1 MRQAIMTAPGTVKI
15 VEAAI
20 PEPNSNQVQIN
31 VKRIGI
37 CGSDVHVWHGA
48 HPFTSYPVIQGHE
61 YCGIVSKIG
70 ADVTDICE
78 GQLVTALPQEV
89 CGKCVPCRRGKWH
102 VCDNLK
108 VRGFQAPGCAQD
120 YFVTE
125 TDKVIVLPESFTLEQ
140 GAFIEPLAVASHS
153 TARAGQLAGTNVAVM
168 GAGTIGNFVAQM
180 AQAKGAK
187 VIIGDVS
194 ETRLGVAQNCGLA
207 HGFNPA
213 VEPLSSAVES
223 VFGTQGVDVVFDCA
237 GVQASLDAAISSV
250 NKGGTVLVVAVFG
263 QRPQVDMAVVCESE
277 LNLIGTMMYHHDD
290 YQQAVE
296 RLLVGDI
303 KTAPLES
310 EHFTLEE
317 FQAAYEFIDRRAS
330 ESMKVFIDL
339 DRRTSP

>member
-1 MRQAIMTAPGTVKI
+1 MRQAVMTAPGVVKI
-15 VEAAI
+15 VEAEV

-70 ADVTDICE
+70 ADVTDICV

-89 CGKCVPCRRGKWH
+89 CGECVPCRRGNWH
-102 VCDNLK
+102 LCDNLK

-125 TDKVIVLPESFTLEQ
+125 IDKVIVLPESFTLEQ

-153 TARAGQLAGTNVAVM
+153 TSRAGLLRGANIAVI
-168 GAGTIGNFVAQM
+168 GAGTIGNFVGQM

-187 VIIGDVS
+187 VLIGDVS
-194 ETRLGVAQNCGLA
+194 ETRLGVARACGLE
-207 HGFNPA
+207 HVFNPE
-213 VEPLSSAVES
+213 VDHLSKAADS
-223 VFGTQGVDVVFDCA
+223 VFGSEGLDIVFDCA
-237 GVQASLDAAISSV
+237 GAQLSLDAAISSV
-250 NKGGTVLVVAVFG
+250 NKGGTVLIVAVFD
-263 QRPQVDMAVVCESE
+263 QKPQVDMAVVCESE
-277 LNLIGTMMYHHDD
+277 LNIIGTMMYHHND

-296 RLLVGDI
+296 SLVAGDV
-303 KTAPLES
+303 KTTPLES

-317 FQAAYEFIDRRAS
+317 FQSAYEFIDQRAS

-339 DRRTSP
+339 DSQL

>member
-1 MRQAIMTAPGTVKI
+1 MRQAVMTAPGVVKI
-15 VEAAI
+15 VEAAV
-20 PEPNSNQVQIN
+20 PEPGSKQIQIN
-31 VKRIGI
+31 IKRIGI

-70 ADVTDICE
+70 SDVTDISV

-89 CGKCVPCRRGKWH
+89 CGKCVPCRRGNWH

-153 TARAGQLAGTNVAVM
+153 TSRAGLLKGTNVAVL
-168 GAGTIGNFVAQM
+168 GAGTIGNFVGQM

-187 VIIGDVS
+187 VLIGDVS
-194 ETRLGVAQNCGLA
+194 ETRLEVAQACGLP
-207 HGFNPA
+207 HIFNPEA
-213 VEPLSSAVES
+213 HHLSSAVDN
-223 VFGTQGVDVVFDCA
+223 VFGSEGIDIVFDCA
-237 GVQASLDAAISSV
+237 GVQLSLDAAISSV

-263 QRPQVDMAVVCESE
+263 QRPKVDMAVVCESE
-277 LNLIGTMMYHHDD
+277 LNLIGTMMYHHND
-290 YQQAVE
+290 YRQAVQS
-296 RLLVGDI
+296 LLAGDI
-303 KTAPLES
+303 KTSPLES

-317 FQAAYEFIDRRAS
+317 FQVAYEFIDQRAS

-339 DRRTSP
+339 DRQK

>member
-1 MRQAIMTAPGTVKI
+1 MRQAVMTAPGVVKI
-15 VEAAI
+15 IEAAV
-20 PEPNSNQVQIN
+20 PEPGSKQVQIN

-70 ADVTDICE
+70 ADVTDICV

-89 CGKCVPCRRGKWH
+89 CGKCMPCRRGNWH

-153 TARAGQLAGTNVAVM
+153 MTRAGLLRDANVAVM
-168 GAGTIGNFVAQM
+168 GAGTIGNFVGQI

-187 VIIGDVS
+187 VLIGDVS
-194 ETRLGVAQNCGLA
+194 ETRLGIAQACGLA
-207 HGFNPA
+207 HVFNPE
-213 VEPLSSAVES
+213 VDHLSSAVES
-223 VFGTQGVDVVFDCA
+223 VFGSKGVDIVFDCA
-237 GVQASLDAAISSV
+237 GRS
-250 NKGGTVLVVAVFG
+250 NKS
-263 QRPQVDMAVVCESE
+263 RCC
-277 LNLIGTMMYHHDD
+277 H
-290 YQQAVE
+290 
-296 RLLVGDI
+296 
-303 KTAPLES
+303 
-310 EHFTLEE
+310 
-317 FQAAYEFIDRRAS
+317 
-330 ESMKVFIDL
+330 
-339 DRRTSP
+339 

>member
-1 MRQAIMTAPGTVKI
+1 MRQAVMTAPGVVKI
-15 VEAAI
+15 IEAAV
-20 PEPNSNQVQIN
+20 PEPGSKQVQIN

-70 ADVTDICE
+70 ADVTDICV

-89 CGKCVPCRRGKWH
+89 CGKCMPCRRGNWH

-153 TARAGQLAGTNVAVM
+153 MTRAGLSRDANVAVM
-168 GAGTIGNFVAQM
+168 GAGTIGNFVGQI

-187 VIIGDVS
+187 VLIGDVS
-194 ETRLGVAQNCGLA
+194 ETRLGIAQACGLA
-207 HGFNPA
+207 HVFNPE
-213 VEPLSSAVES
+213 VDHLSSAVES
-223 VFGTQGVDVVFDCA
+223 VFGSKGVDIVFDCA
-237 GVQASLDAAISSV
+237 GVQISLDAAISSV

-263 QRPQVDMAVVCESE
+263 QRPRVDMAVVCESE
-277 LNLIGTMMYHHDD
+277 LNVIGTMMYHHND
-290 YQQAVE
+290 YWQAVE
-296 RLLVGDI
+296 SLLAGDI

-317 FQAAYEFIDRRAS
+317 FQTAYEFIDQRAS

-339 DRRTSP
+339 DRQA